1 MAERFQ
7 IVGTEEIPNIIL
19 DAENGIFEI
28 TGRSFP
34 ENVERLFTPII
45 EWLKEYVQDPN
56 LETNFKFQLEYFNS
70 SSARKIIE
78 ILFVL
83 EKLEET
89 NHNVKIIW
97 CYNSED
103 EMIKAK
109 GMEFMNLVK
118 IPFELRSED

>member
-7 IVGTEEIPNIIL
+7 IVGTEEVPNIIL

-45 EWLKEYVQDPN
+45 EWLKEYITDPN
-56 LETNFKFQLEYFNS
+56 PTTDFKFQLEYFNS

-89 NHNVKIIW
+89 NNNVKIIW
-97 CYNSED
+97 CYSAED

>member
-7 IVGTEEIPNIIL
+7 IVGTEEVPNIIL

-28 TGRSFP
+28 SGRSFP
-34 ENVERLFTPII
+34 ENVERLFMPII
-45 EWLKEYVQDPN
+45 EWLKEYITDPN
-56 LETNFKFQLEYFNS
+56 PTTDFKFFLEYFNS

-89 NHNVKIIW
+89 NHHVKIIW
-97 CYNSED
+97 CYSSED
-103 EMIKAK
+103 EMIKSK

-118 IPFELRSED
+118 IPFDLVAVD

>member
-7 IVGTEEIPNIIL
+7 IVGTEEVPNITL
-19 DAENGIFEI
+19 DAENEIFEI

-34 ENVERLFTPII
+34 ENVERLYMPII
-45 EWLKEYVQDPN
+45 EWLKEYITDPN
-56 LETNFKFQLEYFNS
+56 PSTNFKFSLEYFNS

-83 EKLEET
+83 EKLEEA
-89 NHNVKIIW
+89 NHHVKIIW
-97 CYNSED
+97 CYSAED

-118 IPFELRSED
+118 IPFELTPVD

>member
-7 IVGTEEIPNIIL
+7 LVGTEEVPNIIL
-19 DAENGIFEI
+19 DADNGIFEI

-45 EWLKEYVQDPN
+45 EWLKEYITDPN
-56 LETNFKFQLEYFNS
+56 PVTEFKFELEYFNS

-83 EKLEET
+83 EKLEES
-89 NHNVKIIW
+89 NHNVKILW
-97 CYNSED
+97 CFNSED

-118 IPFELRSED
+118 IPFELRSVD

>member
-45 EWLKEYVQDPN
+45 EWLKEYITDPN
-56 LETNFKFQLEYFNS
+56 PTTDFKFQLEYFNS

-83 EKLEET
+83 EKLEE
-89 NHNVKIIW
+89 HKHHVKIIW
-97 CYNSED
+97 CFNSED